1 MKDEEEYAG
10 NDDFKRSPDYG
21 ISEEEGSVEQMM
33 AKYLDVDTKGID
45 SNPEGDTDIFDTIDD
60 NLQGQTLSS
69 LAKKVK
75 LDEDEFS
82 KRVKP
87 T

>member
-1 MKDEEEYAG
+1 
-10 NDDFKRSPDYG
+10 
-21 ISEEEGSVEQMM
+21 M

-75 LDEDEFS
+75 LNEDEFS

-87 T
+87 I